1 LALSWLPQSE
11 DVGSVGDIQPV
22 ADPVVAVTSRLV
34 RQHVAREL
42 HDRVVQTLQLMLLD
56 MERFRLDQPSPK
68 VKSEVG
74 DYQRSTREA
83 INQLREVLYELRE
96 EPPVNAGFVDALG
109 NLLKG
114 YERRSGIAIQLA
126 VSRHW
131 PSVLRTV
138 AAVNIRRI
146 VEEAVNNMWRHSG
159 TANAKVVLGQVD
171 SARLLLLV
179 RDYGQGLGELRVAG
193 VGMKGMQERALLL
206 GGDLSIHSVRNS
218 GTVVRAVFPRESV
231 I

>member
-1 LALSWLPQSE
+1 LALSSLAETE
-11 DVGSVGDIQPV
+11 DVGSLGEASRA
-22 ADPVVAVTSRLV
+22 ADPASAVTSRLV

-56 MERFRLDQPSPK
+56 MERFRLNQPSPK

-74 DYQRSTREA
+74 GYQQSTRDA

-96 EPPVNAGFVDALG
+96 EPPVYAGFADALAT
-109 NLLKG
+109 LLKG
-114 YERRSGIAIQLA
+114 YERRSGISIQLA
-126 VSRHW
+126 VSRQW

-146 VEEAVNNMWRHSG
+146 VEEAVNNIWRHSG
-159 TANAKVVLGQVD
+159 TAQAKVVLGQVD
-171 SARLLLLV
+171 TARLLLLV
-179 RDYGQGLGELRVAG
+179 RDYGQGLGDLRAVG

-206 GGDLSIHSVRNS
+206 GGHLSVHSVRNS

-231 I
+231 T